1 MFATPCSWHSPPPVA
16 APASEAP
23 GPATHSTA
31 APKTAANTIPERRTS
46 MLVSSLLLVQPGGQ
60 VRRTAASGAAASPR
74 ASRPA
79 RPSPD
84 RDPPSV
90 YVEAEQTII
99 LLADRYHPG
108 GARAILDSGG
118 TGSSPGGSGPECLT
132 G

>member
-46 MLVSSLLLVQPGGQ
+46 MLCSSLLLAQPGGRVGRPPRQ
-60 VRRTAASGAAASPR
+60 VPPPALARRAQRGHHPTAIPLR
-74 ASRPA
+74 H
-79 RPSPD
+79 
-84 RDPPSV
+84 
-90 YVEAEQTII
+90 VEAEHTVV
-99 LLADRYHPG
+99 LLTKRYRPG

-118 TGSSPGGSGPECLT
+118 TGSPPGGSGPECVT